1 MSDLTK
7 VVQKLTETNARLDTL
22 SKEVEDGNSAIYS
35 LPDALSEVIPKP
47 VASTGND
54 GIVDGL
60 KGMKKTDIE
69 VQQNTKEMLDKQDQ
83 TNKLLNMT
91 ADEIRYQQK
100 TNSDLVMQFADDAI
114 AGNADAISELRQLQK
129 DDGGLVTEQLTQ
141 EKLDELLA
149 VLKLANNKENK
160 REGFKAIGESIKSAL
175 GKTGLFGMMKSIG
188 GYFSGLAKSAGKGAL
203 NILKT
208 LGLAAGLGLL
218 ITVLESDML
227 KKFLSVENIE
237 RFRLGIKRFVDSVK
251 KVFDAFFGPEGGFF
265 KGIRTLGEELGLIE
279 KETDDANKTLLSNL
293 STLGIAATI
302 IAIGGSFLLLKKG
315 FTALRNM
322 VTGQTSKTL
331 KTADVTTGGGK
342 PGTVNKMTGRLI
354 GADGKDTTL
363 KKGDKGFKKAQQNV
377 KKISGGAGSKAGKI
391 AKGIFKR
398 IPAIGLLFGISDI
411 LNIASSGA
419 SPKEMT
425 EQIAGVLGGLGGSVL
440 GAIAGTF
447 GGGLLGGPIGAFIG
461 GIGGGAA
468 GYFIGEEIALGA
480 AQFLTGQTIDAFDGL
495 LSMFSGNKG
504 KPPPDMVSEFGGKA
518 SATKDKK
525 FNVDAFAKGSIGD
538 KNARFRTMGGGTKG
552 AYLKLVKESRGIANA
567 DESLMM
573 VDGLGSS
580 GRASG
585 GGTVNNFNTITQGG
599 NTTNETKTIM
609 SKSVNNSSISE
620 QYVFST

>member
-1 MSDLTK
+1 MHL
-7 VVQKLTETNARLDTL
+7 
-22 SKEVEDGNSAIYS
+22 
-35 LPDALSEVIPKP
+35 
-47 VASTGND
+47 
-54 GIVDGL
+54 
-60 KGMKKTDIE
+60 
-69 VQQNTKEMLDKQDQ
+69 
-83 TNKLLNMT
+83 
-91 ADEIRYQQK
+91 AD
-100 TNSDLVMQFADDAI
+100 SAI
-114 AGNADAISELRQLQK
+114 AGNADAISELSKLQK

-141 EKLDELLA
+141 EKLDELLG

-265 KGIRTLGEELGLIE
+265 KGLRTLGEELGLIE
-279 KETDDANKTLLSNL
+279 KETDDANKTLLSDMSN
-293 STLGIAATI
+293 LGIAATI

-322 VTGQTSKTL
+322 VTGQTAKTL
-331 KTADVTTGGGK
+331 KTTGVTTGGGK

-538 KNARFRTMGGGTKG
+538 KNARFRTMGGGTRG
-552 AYLKLVKESRGIANA
+552 AFSKLLKESRGIANA
-567 DESLMM
+567 DESIMM
-573 VDGLGSS
+573 VDGFGP
-580 GRASG
+580 SG
-585 GGTVNNFNTITQGG
+585 GAGGRVPVINNFNTITQGG